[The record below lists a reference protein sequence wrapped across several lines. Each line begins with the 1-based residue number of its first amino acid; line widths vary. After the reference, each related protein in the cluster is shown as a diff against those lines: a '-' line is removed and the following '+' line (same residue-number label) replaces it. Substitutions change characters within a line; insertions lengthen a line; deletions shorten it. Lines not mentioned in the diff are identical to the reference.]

1 MNWEANVL
9 LESGQFT
16 KIKVSGYN
24 TRQDAENAILSQ
36 SGGKRIF
43 GAAYRIGDD
52 IVVNMDGGVGGS
64 WYKED
69 AVDVPFESSPD
80 NDEFAEMDIED
91 GQIELDEMEI
101 EMYGML
107 CERALLNNE
116 ELPSIEDF
124 YQWLDNGQF

>member
-1 MNWEANVL
+1 MCIRDSYETIDMKSDYL
-9 LESGQFT
+9 SGVGDN
-16 KIKVSGYN
+16 IKQLP
-24 TRQDAENAILSQ
+24 TR
-36 SGGKRIF
+36 
-43 GAAYRIGDD
+43 D